1 MSESLFEFNN
11 QIYKKI
17 GKLRKRYICK
27 DIIKNKKY
35 LFSPVARVKKI

>member
-27 DIIKNKKY
+27 DIINNKKY
-35 LFSPVARVKKI
+35 LFSPVTRVKKI